1 MEFVFTKFPG
11 KRAAAEVAFTNE
23 EMYDDQRGV
32 DSKLIFKKCHHK
44 AEKQCIKYLL
54 IKYARNHLEA
64 SGTK

>member
-11 KRAAAEVAFTNE
+11 KRAAAFTNE
-23 EMYDDQRGV
+23 EMDGGQRGV